1 NNIIYIQSD
10 GSEKIQS
17 YQDLWQQAQR
27 ILTGLRKLGLKPQ
40 DKIIFQL
47 SHNFDIIPAFWG
59 CLLGGFVPLII
70 PPLQSYEEKNQAVDK
85 ICHVWQLLDNPFIL
99 TTEYLQKNLN
109 SLSQWLPNP
118 ELNPQLKICVIEEL
132 RINNPDLNYHPS
144 QPDDIAFFNLTSGST
159 GMPKCIGL
167 THKNLISRARGV
179 NILCNF
185 RSSDVILNW
194 LPFDHIGSISDWHIR
209 CIDVGCQL
217 VYVQTEYIL
226 SRPLNWLDLIDKFRI
241 THSWSPNFAYGL
253 INHALKQEQRQN
265 WNLE

>member
-1 NNIIYIQSD
+1 
-10 GSEKIQS
+10 
-17 YQDLWQQAQR
+17 
-27 ILTGLRKLGLKPQ
+27 
-40 DKIIFQL
+40 
-47 SHNFDIIPAFWG
+47 

-226 SRPLNWLDLIDKFRI
+226 SR
-241 THSWSPNFAYGL
+241 
-253 INHALKQEQRQN
+253 
-265 WNLE
+265 